1 MIEGSLDKVLRLAG
15 GVTKG
20 YVHIVKGRPVTVSSY
35 RTPHAAQQQLP
46 TGPPVKTISWGN
58 IKVGQT
64 VMVRNVPYRVIKLN
78 VKSQKPNGPGAP
90 KAKGVNTG
98 KQGSGLNTASNFA
111 VSTAQTAAKQAANAK
126 LFGTTAQN
134 PQSALMQGK
143 TPGGGQ
149 NMTAQLM
156 QVKTGQYFY
165 VSIPTGTAVNV
176 MG

>member
-20 YVHIVKGRPVTVSSY
+20 YVHIVKGRPVTVSQY
-35 RTPHAAQQQLP
+35 RTPHPAQQLP

-64 VMVRNVPYRVIKLN
+64 VMIRNVPYRVTKLN
-78 VKSQKPNGPGAP
+78 VQSQKSHGPGSP
-90 KAKGVNTG
+90 KAKGVNTS

-111 VSTAQTAAKQAANAK
+111 VSKAQTAAKQAANATR
-126 LFGTTAQN
+126 FGTTAQN
-134 PQSALMQGK
+134 PQSALMQGRS
-143 TPGGGQ
+143 PGGGQ

-165 VSIPTGTAVNV
+165 VSVPIGTPVNV